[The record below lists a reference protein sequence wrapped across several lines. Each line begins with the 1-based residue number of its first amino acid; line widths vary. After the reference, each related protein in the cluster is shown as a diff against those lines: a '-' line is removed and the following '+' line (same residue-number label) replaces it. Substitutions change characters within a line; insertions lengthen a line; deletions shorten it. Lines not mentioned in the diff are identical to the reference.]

1 MVRRTK
7 TSMFLDCKEG
17 NLVIDV
23 KKMIEGII
31 KRPPEDQRLFK
42 DEQILDDN
50 KTLGDCGF
58 TNQTSKAQTPAIL
71 GLALRQ
77 DGETNQ
83 IHYRSNICCHIYIFN
98 SMRVAVFRIT
108 GNTLIFKQKRKM
120 QYVHLKSTVNF
131 LFIPLSF

>member
-7 TSMFLDCKEG
+7 TSMFLDCKEMTT
-17 NLVIDV
+17 VVDV

-42 DEQILDDN
+42 DEQMLDDN

-77 DGETNQ
+77 EGKQ
-83 IHYRSNICCHIYIFN
+83 LI
-98 SMRVAVFRIT
+98 
-108 GNTLIFKQKRKM
+108 NTLYGIVLINVKIPTLCPCFLYLRK
-120 QYVHLKSTVNF
+120 
-131 LFIPLSF
+131 LFT